1 MRVEPD
7 MPNVSPLLLDRTM
20 VPLVAVCELAPIA
33 AMPAAAP
40 GTTVA
45 VMVEPD
51 IPNEMPLELLNT
63 TVPLETLLPLALM
76 AAPPPPAPY

>member
-1 MRVEPD
+1 
-7 MPNVSPLLLDRTM
+7 
-20 VPLVAVCELAPIA
+20 
-33 AMPAAAP
+33 MPAAAP

-45 VMVEPD
+45 VMVEPL